1 MTYYNHNYNYMPC
14 NMISI
19 CQYCISFKQIHKL
32 QMLLAN
38 PEDVKEGNTKVVRTG
53 HTLRT
58 SAADIAARV
67 VSPSKPGADQSVQR
81 HPCEGSGV
89 IGSAGQSY
97 AISWM
102 KHKT

>member
-1 MTYYNHNYNYMPC
+1 
-14 NMISI
+14 
-19 CQYCISFKQIHKL
+19 
-32 QMLLAN
+32 MLLAN

-89 IGSAGQSY
+89 MGSAGQSY

-102 KHKT
+102 KHQT